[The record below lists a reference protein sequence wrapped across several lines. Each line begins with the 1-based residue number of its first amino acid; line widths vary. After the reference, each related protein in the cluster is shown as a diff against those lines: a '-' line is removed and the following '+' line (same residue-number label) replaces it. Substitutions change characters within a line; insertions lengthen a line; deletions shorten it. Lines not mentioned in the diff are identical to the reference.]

1 MQERI
6 PDSNYQQLHHFIS
19 DSPWDAFGVMQ
30 TVATQTQHSLQAL
43 PGEQG
48 LILDETGWEK
58 AGTKSVGVARQYI
71 GNIGKICN
79 AQVGVFAALVKGQ
92 HVGLVNA
99 RLFLPQEWAQNSGR
113 CKTVGVPTDQQTYQT
128 KPELAVS
135 MLKVLPPTVIYDWV
149 GGDSIYGNSPTLR
162 NHLIA
167 QKQAFVLDVGEELG
181 IYLSDPAPSVPVW
194 DGSKGRHPTRLVSEQ
209 RPMILKNLL
218 AGQPGLSWQT
228 LTYRTGTQGR
238 LSRQAVLIPV
248 WLWKAGMTG
257 SAQELVLLMSRQ
269 VDGSDLKYSLVYAP
283 SGQICLA
290 TSLHR
295 QMQRYWIE
303 RAFQDIKQELGLH
316 QTQTRSWVAWY
327 HHVALTMM
335 ALHFMLHTRIEE
347 ADDLPLLSCSDIKL
361 MLAKSLLN
369 KLNQADT
376 LWQAI
381 EQRHRLRSHNAHLYI
396 YQT

>member
-1 MQERI
+1 
-6 PDSNYQQLHHFIS
+6 
-19 DSPWDAFGVMQ
+19 MQ
-30 TVATQTQHSLQAL
+30 TVATQTQQSLPTL

-58 AGTKSVGVARQYI
+58 AGIKSVGVARQYI

-92 HVGLVNA
+92 YVGLVNA

-113 CKTVGVPTDQQTYQT
+113 CKAAGVPADQQAYQT
-128 KPELAVS
+128 KAELAVS
-135 MLKVLPPTVIYDWV
+135 MLRNLPPIVTYSWV

-181 IYLSDPAPSVPVW
+181 VYLSDPVPSAPVW
-194 DGSKGRHPTRLVSEQ
+194 DGGKGRRPTRLVSEQ
-209 RPMILKNLL
+209 QPVLLKNLL
-218 AGQPGLSWQT
+218 AAQVDLAWQT
-228 LTYRTGTQGR
+228 LTYRAGTQGR
-238 LSRQAVLIPV
+238 LSRQALSIPV
-248 WLWKAGMTG
+248 WLWKAGIAD
-257 SAQELVLLMSRQ
+257 SAQALDLLISRQ

-283 SGQICLA
+283 SGEVSLA

-316 QTQTRSWVAWY
+316 QSQTRSWVGWY

-369 KLNQADT
+369 KLHQADT

-381 EQRHRLRSHNAHLYI
+381 EQRHRLRSQNAHLYI

>member
-1 MQERI
+1 M
-6 PDSNYQQLHHFIS
+6 
-19 DSPWDAFGVMQ
+19 
-30 TVATQTQHSLQAL
+30 
-43 PGEQG
+43 
-48 LILDETGWEK
+48 
-58 AGTKSVGVARQYI
+58 
-71 GNIGKICN
+71 
-79 AQVGVFAALVKGQ
+79 GVFAALVKGQ

-99 RLFLPQEWAQNSGR
+99 RVFLPQEWAQNSGR
-113 CKTVGVPTDQQTYQT
+113 CKAAGVPTDQQTYQI

-149 GGDSIYGNSPTLR
+149 GGDSICGNSPTLR

-209 RPMILKNLL
+209 RPVILKNLL

-257 SAQELVLLMSRQ
+257 SAQELVLLVSRQ

-283 SGQICLA
+283 SGQVCLA

-316 QTQTRSWVAWY
+316 QTQTATADRPFVGGLVSSY
-327 HHVALTMM
+327 CFDDDGL
-335 ALHFMLHTRIEE
+335 ALHRGRPCGDIHASKGPMICHFYRVRI
-347 ADDLPLLSCSDIKL
+347 
-361 MLAKSLLN
+361 
-369 KLNQADT
+369 
-376 LWQAI
+376 
-381 EQRHRLRSHNAHLYI
+381 
-396 YQT
+396 